1 MKKKTRKNK
10 SIKNKKGGSCGC
22 GSGNSSISKM
32 MNFGGKKRKTIRIR
46 GKGHSASSLLTLKVA
61 EPPEK
66 FGGNVQFDS
75 VGIPVNAIA
84 LNGHQHSPLH
94 TIQSER
100 FPSYGG
106 KRTINRRKKG
116 GMGFSDWTNS
126 SNNPIIQFNTI
137 PGANLSTSILSG
149 TSYDNTPNNSMN
161 LHFKPMV

>member
-1 MKKKTRKNK
+1 MKKQTRKNK

-22 GSGNSSISKM
+22 GSGNSTLSKM

-46 GKGHSASSLLTLKVA
+46 G
-61 EPPEK
+61 
-66 FGGNVQFDS
+66 GNVQFDAI
-75 VGIPVNAIA
+75 GIPVNAIA

-106 KRTINRRKKG
+106 KKTRNLRKKG